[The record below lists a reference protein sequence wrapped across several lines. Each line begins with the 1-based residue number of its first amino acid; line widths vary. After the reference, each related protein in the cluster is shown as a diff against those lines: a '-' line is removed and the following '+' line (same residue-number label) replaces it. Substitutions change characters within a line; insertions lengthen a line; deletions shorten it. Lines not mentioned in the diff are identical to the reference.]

1 MKVPNHETREYTGI
15 VLERITHL
23 PPGGKMGDLPNHLQH
38 ESFIRTG
45 DKKTGGPNMR
55 LLRLEKD
62 KPSLTVTAYIFNKF
76 VHPTEDRYITPR
88 EAAILQDFP
97 IDYEFKGTLGQVQKQ
112 IGNAVPVG
120 LAKALAGEV
129 AKYFERLNK
138 GGEIKIASYFSG
150 AGGLDLGFEQASDN
164 LVQFRTCFTTDIEEW
179 AESTIKAN
187 RPEWNFHRADI
198 TQLNPAD
205 VKAIIGSF
213 PDVIIGG
220 PPCQPFSVAGKQ
232 KATNDPLGVLYRDYI
247 RHVRELQPEI
257 VVMENVYGLAQVKS
271 ANMIEEIY
279 KSFSEIGYEVT
290 HRELMAADYG
300 VPQKRR
306 RLFFVAAKNLHYFQ
320 YPQPTHCETE
330 NLLSLPVYRG
340 AGEALAVLPPPEY
353 RDQSV

>member
-1 MKVPNHETREYTGI
+1 MNLPNHETREYTDI
-15 VLERITHL
+15 VLERMKYL
-23 PPGGKMGDLPNHLQH
+23 PPGGKMGDLPEHLQH
-38 ESFIRTG
+38 ESFVRTG
-45 DKKTGGPNMR
+45 AKKTGGPNMR
-55 LLRLEKD
+55 LLRLEMD

-76 VHPTEDRYITPR
+76 VHPKEDRYITPR
-88 EAAILQDFP
+88 EAAVLQDFP
-97 IDYEFKGTLGQVQKQ
+97 VTYEFKGTLGQVQKQ

-120 LAKALAGEV
+120 LARAIAKEV

-138 GGEIKIASYFSG
+138 GGKKIIASYFTG
-150 AGGLDLGFEQASDN
+150 AGGLDLGFEQASDD
-164 LVQFRTCFTTDIEEW
+164 LIQFETLFSTDIEKW
-179 AESTIKAN
+179 AEATIMCN
-187 RPEWNFHRADI
+187 RPEWNFHREDI
-198 TQLNPAD
+198 TRLDP
-205 VKAIIGSF
+205 VKVKQVIGEN

-232 KATNDPLGVLYRDYI
+232 KATKDPLGVLYRDYI
-247 RHVRELQPEI
+247 RHVDFLQPEI

-279 KSFSEIGYEVT
+279 KSFQDIGYEVT

-330 NLLSLPVYRG
+330 NLLGLPLYRG
-340 AGEALAVLPPPEY
+340 AGEALLELP
-353 RDQSV
+353 RATARKK